1 MDVYVR
7 DLLDLQDISII
18 LSLFLLLHVNITDV
32 CNSATLYFIG
42 FYISFFL
49 LKMKPNKVCY
59 SFTIC
64 FNLLKNSYRTF
75 LV

>member
-32 CNSATLYFIG
+32 CNCATLYFIG
-42 FYISFFL
+42 FLFL
-49 LKMKPNKVCY
+49 
-59 SFTIC
+59 F
-64 FNLLKNSYRTF
+64 SY
-75 LV
+75 

>member
-32 CNSATLYFIG
+32 CNSATLYSIG
-42 FYISFFL
+42 FLFL
-49 LKMKPNKVCY
+49 L
-59 SFTIC
+59 
-64 FNLLKNSYRTF
+64 SY
-75 LV
+75 